1 MLTLEEKRAAYNMGI
16 KHAKE
21 LYEPKEAIWKK
32 DSSNSKYLICSACG
46 APIEDNRNI
55 ELFRFCPLCGAH
67 IHMTTKK
74 PPATGDDVSRRHMIT
89 QDDCTTD
96 GGTMKRANREKRR
109 SYNKGVNVTPDS
121 LFESVAV
128 EEPKWMT
135 KNNARRGSRKMDAD
149 VQVVIT
155 VHEAS
160 GKNKSRVD
168 LRFYNKAFKITSQR
182 KYALLS
188 EIETNSTRIYF
199 LLADEDSEDLDYKK
213 IGLYSKSCSNI
224 RFSRPEGKES
234 IYDEWAGRYTEF
246 HFEPQ
251 FGAYY
256 IEKKDKK

>member
-16 KHAKE
+16 KHAKD

-32 DSSNSKYLICSACG
+32 DSNNSKYLICSACG
-46 APIEDNRNI
+46 APIENSRNI
-55 ELFRFCPLCGAH
+55 ELFHFCPQCGAH

-109 SYNKGVNVTPDS
+109 SYNKGVNVAPVA
-121 LFESVAV
+121 SVTV
-128 EEPKWMT
+128 EAPKWMT

-155 VHEAS
+155 VHKAS

-182 KYALLS
+182 EYALLS

-199 LLADEDSEDLDYKK
+199 LLADEDSRDESLDYKK
-213 IGLYSKSCSNI
+213 IGLYCKSCSNV
-224 RFSRPEGKES
+224 RFERPEGKES

-246 HFEPQ
+246 HFEPLL
-251 FGAYY
+251 GAYY